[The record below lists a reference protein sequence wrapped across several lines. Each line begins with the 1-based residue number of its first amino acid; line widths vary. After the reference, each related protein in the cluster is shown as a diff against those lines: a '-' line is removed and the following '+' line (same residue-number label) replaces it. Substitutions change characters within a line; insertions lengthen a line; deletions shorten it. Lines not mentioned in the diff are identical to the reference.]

1 MNIGFIGLGKLGMSC
16 AEVLARKYKVFGYD
30 ICLKE
35 SRFIHICDSLKTVSE
50 NSDVIFVA
58 LPTPHEK
65 GYDGSIPSSSL
76 APKDFDY
83 SYLKACFTELDMYC
97 DENKK
102 IILISTVL
110 PGTIRAEL
118 KPIIKRAIL
127 IYNPYLIAMGT
138 VQWDMV
144 HPEMIIIGTEN
155 GSNEHSELLRSIYDP
170 IMHISVRYVIGTW
183 EEAESIKIF
192 YNTFISAKLSLVN
205 MIQDVAEKLGN
216 TNVDIVCNA
225 LKDSTQRITG
235 SAYMKPGLGD
245 GGPCHPRD
253 NIALRFLADR
263 LDLGYDLFGAIM
275 DSREK
280 QAKNMADKLC
290 AFGFPVVILGA
301 SYKPGVP
308 YTDGS
313 YSLLVGFYVKQ
324 NNTDVYYDEH
334 PDSENQYTY
343 LLAHEHEFAE
353 YKINSGSVVVD
364 PWRSYTNTDPSVK
377 VIQYGNTRF

>member
-1 MNIGFIGLGKLGMSC
+1 MNIGFVGLGKLGMPC
-16 AEVLARKYKVFGYD
+16 AEVLAQKHIVWGYD
-30 ICLKE
+30 IYPKDSKL
-35 SRFIHICDSLKTVSE
+35 IHICKTLKMVAE

-65 GYDGSIPSSSL
+65 GYDGSIPSSNLS
-76 APKDFDY
+76 PKDFDY
-83 SYLKACFTELDMYC
+83 SYLKECLTELDLYC
-97 DENKK
+97 NESKK
-102 IILISTVL
+102 IVLISTVL
-110 PGTIRAEL
+110 PGTIRVEL
-118 KPIIKRAIL
+118 KPIIKRAAL

-138 VQWDMV
+138 VQWDMIN
-144 HPEMIIIGTEN
+144 PEMIIIGTEN
-155 GSNEHSELLRSIYDP
+155 GNNEHLELLHSIYDP
-170 IMHISVRYVIGTW
+170 LMQIDTRYVNGTW

-225 LKDSTQRITG
+225 LMKSTNRISG
-235 SAYMKPGLGD
+235 PAYMKPGLGD

-253 NIALRFLADR
+253 NIALRLLSDR

-280 QAKNMADKLC
+280 QAKNIADKLC
-290 AFGFPVVILGA
+290 TYGFPVVILGA

-313 YSLLVGFYVKQ
+313 YSLLIGFYVKQ
-324 NNTDVYYDEH
+324 NNIDVYYDEH
-334 PDSENQYTY
+334 PDLKNKYTY
-343 LLAHEHEFAE
+343 LLAHEHKFAE

-364 PWRSYTNTDPSVK
+364 PWRSYTNIDPSIT